1 MFNKLLE
8 KNQFNR
14 VTCVLI
20 DELHLIGDDQRGYL
34 LELLLTKL
42 KFLSQKHQTQVIAM
56 SATFPNLYQIS

>member
-8 KNQFNR
+8 KNHFNR

-42 KFLSQKHQTQVIAM
+42 KFLS
-56 SATFPNLYQIS
+56 

>member
-42 KFLSQKHQTQVIAM
+42 KFLS
-56 SATFPNLYQIS
+56 